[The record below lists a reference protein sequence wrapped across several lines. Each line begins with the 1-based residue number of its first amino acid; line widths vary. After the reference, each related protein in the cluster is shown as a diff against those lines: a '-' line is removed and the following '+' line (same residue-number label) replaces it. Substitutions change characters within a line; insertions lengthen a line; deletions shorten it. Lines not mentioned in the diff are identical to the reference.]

1 MRSPWVLTGL
11 IRSVSL
17 WLVLLAASP
26 ALAYTPSSSQ
36 EVGLERTGPGTFSID
51 VEGAD
56 IRTVCRAIS
65 EFSGRNI
72 VVAQQAKGTVTI
84 ALHNVPWREAL
95 RTILRSCGLDYMEE
109 GGILRVDDAPKLAT
123 EQAERDAAWAKQME
137 SAPLD
142 TRIIKLNY
150 ANAAELSTALQAA
163 LTRRGTVL
171 VEKRTNSLIVSDLT
185 DNIDKVEKMAMEL
198 DSTTPEIEITA
209 KLVDVDAE
217 ALRQLGIEW
226 NVGGSPTADDGSDFF
241 KNIPVPPGVRTLS
254 PGNDGNQALG
264 STHKTGI
271 ADPATTVSYGI
282 FKNWGSVEAQL
293 QMLEQHR
300 KANIIS
306 NPRICTVDNR
316 EAKILVG
323 QKIPLIVQDV
333 AGNPVSQLQTIGI
346 QLKVTPHLTEDKKVI
361 MDLHPEVSDL
371 STQSTVQGGVI
382 INTSEADTR
391 VMVDDGQTAVIGGLI
406 RTNESQVRRGVPLL
420 KDLPLL
426 GMLFRSTNA
435 VQQNREL
442 IIFVTPKIVSGV
454 ASNQSNPGNQNE
466 NKQK

>member
-1 MRSPWVLTGL
+1 MKANRVLWGL
-11 IRSVSL
+11 VLNAGVSL
-17 WLVLLAASP
+17 ALMMTPAAP
-26 ALAYTPSSSQ
+26 AQAGPASQ
-36 EVGLERTGPGTFSID
+36 MVGLERTGPNTFSID

-72 VVAQQAKGTVTI
+72 VVASNVKGEVSI
-84 ALHNVPWREAL
+84 VLHNVSWNDAL
-95 RTILRSCGLDYMEE
+95 RTILRSLNLDYTDEN
-109 GGILRVDDAPKLAT
+109 GILRVDDASKLRS
-123 EQAERDAAWAKQME
+123 EELERETAHAKQIE
-137 SAPLD
+137 ILPLE

-150 ANAAELSTALQAA
+150 AQAAELTTPLQSA
-163 LTRRGTVL
+163 LTRRGSIQ
-171 VEKRTNSLIVSDLT
+171 VEKRTNSIIVSDLAS
-185 DNIDKVEKMAMEL
+185 NVEKVEKMAVEL
-198 DSTTPEIEITA
+198 DSTTPQIEITA

-217 ALRQLGIEW
+217 ALRDLGIRW
-226 NVGGSPTADDGSDFF
+226 NLGGGTPDLTEEGDLPTDLQRPF
-241 KNIPVPPGVRTLS
+241 NPN
-254 PGNDGNQALG
+254 NDGDQQASG
-264 STHKTGI
+264 GVDEGI
-271 ADPATTVSYGI
+271 PNKAMRISYGLI
-282 FKNWGSVEAQL
+282 KSWGSIEAQL
-293 QMLEQHR
+293 QMLEQNR

-306 NPRICTVDNR
+306 NPRITTVDNR

-346 QLKVTPHLTEDKKVI
+346 QLKVTPHLTQDKKVV

-406 RTNESQVRRGVPLL
+406 RTNESSIRRGVPLL

-426 GMLFRSTNA
+426 GFLFRSSNN
-435 VQQNREL
+435 VLQSREL
-442 IIFVTPKIVSGV
+442 IIFVTPRIVGPV
-454 ASNQSNPGNQNE
+454 ASN
-466 NKQK
+466 